1 MRKTVPRDI
10 GFPHDRVNPSGHVE
24 KYHKANKVEVKN
36 NTFLNGQESQAAG
49 FIPENR
55 KKSRDSM
62 AFQKGC
68 HLSGWSCFLVGRFFV
83 SWGINDGFAGSCKH

>member
-24 KYHKANKVEVKN
+24 KSHKSNKVEVKN
-36 NTFLNGQESQAAG
+36 NALLNGQESQATG

-55 KKSRDSM
+55 KKTAIQQGLQRGAPVWVVLLFSR
-62 AFQKGC
+62 AIF
-68 HLSGWSCFLVGRFFV
+68 
-83 SWGINDGFAGSCKH
+83 CKLGNK

>member
-36 NTFLNGQESQAAG
+36 NTFLNGQESQATG
-49 FIPENR
+49 FIPEKR
-55 KKSRDSM
+55 KKSRDSIGV
-62 AFQKGC
+62 AEGVSPVWVVLLF
-68 HLSGWSCFLVGRFFV
+68 SGTIF
-83 SWGINDGFAGSCKH
+83 CKLGNK